1 MSFTKE
7 QVNKVFEGVEGIT
20 DEMIASIL
28 AMHGKDLEAKKINID
43 NYVPKE
49 QFDELNGK
57 LTAKQ
62 KEYDDLVKSYADKEK
77 NTAINQAISNAKGKN
92 TKAILALVDSDKIT
106 YKDGK
111 LEGLED
117 QLKELQKSDAY
128 LFDAPVKLDN
138 IPQKDA
144 GPTDNKNF
152 IAEMQK
158 L

>member
-1 MSFTKE
+1 MSFTREAVK
-7 QVNKVFEGVEGIT
+7 KVFEGIEGIT
-20 DEMIASIL
+20 DDMIQQIMTL
-28 AMHGKDLEAKKINID
+28 HGVDLEKNKVNLDDYI
-43 NYVPKE
+43 PKN

-92 TKAILALVDSDKIT
+92 AKAILALVDNDKIT

-111 LEGLED
+111 LDGLED

-128 LFDAPVKLDN
+128 LFDAPAKLDN

>member
-1 MSFTKE
+1 MSFTREAVK
-7 QVNKVFEGVEGIT
+7 KVFEGIEGIT
-20 DEMIASIL
+20 DDMIQQIMTL
-28 AMHGKDLEAKKINID
+28 HGVDLEKNKVNLDDYI
-43 NYVPKE
+43 PKN

-92 TKAILALVDSDKIT
+92 TKAILALVDNDKIT

-111 LEGLED
+111 LDGLED

-128 LFDAPVKLDN
+128 LFDAPEKPGA
-138 IPQKDA
+138 ITPKDLA
-144 GPTDNKNF
+144 PATGNF

>member
-1 MSFTKE
+1 MSFTREAVK
-7 QVNKVFEGVEGIT
+7 KVFEGIEGIT
-20 DEMIASIL
+20 DDMVQQIMTL
-28 AMHGKDLEAKKINID
+28 HGVDLEKNKVNLDDYI
-43 NYVPKE
+43 PKN

-62 KEYDDLVKSYADKEK
+62 KEYDDLVKSYANKEK

-92 TKAILALVDSDKIT
+92 AKAILALVDNDKIT

-111 LEGLED
+111 LDGLED

-128 LFDAPVKLDN
+128 LFDAPEKPVA
-138 IPQKDA
+138 ITPKDLA
-144 GPTDNKNF
+144 PATGNF

>member
-1 MSFTKE
+1 MSFTREAVK
-7 QVNKVFEGVEGIT
+7 KVFEGIEGIT
-20 DEMIASIL
+20 DDMIQQIMTL
-28 AMHGKDLEAKKINID
+28 HGVDLEKNKVNLDDYIPKK
-43 NYVPKE
+43 
-49 QFDELNGK
+49 QLDELKGK
-57 LTAKQ
+57 FTAKQ

-92 TKAILALVDSDKIT
+92 TKAILALVDSEKIT

-128 LFDAPVKLDN
+128 LFDAPEKPVA
-138 IPQKDA
+138 ITPKDLA
-144 GPTDNKNF
+144 PATGNF

>member
-1 MSFTKE
+1 MSFTREAVK
-7 QVNKVFEGVEGIT
+7 KVFGGIEGIT
-20 DEMIASIL
+20 DDMIQQIMTL
-28 AMHGKDLEAKKINID
+28 HGVDLEKNKVNLDDYI
-43 NYVPKE
+43 PKN

-62 KEYDDLVKSYADKEK
+62 KEYDDLVKSYANKEK

-128 LFDAPVKLDN
+128 LFDTPAKLDN
-138 IPQKDA
+138 IPQKDV

>member
-7 QVNKVFEGVEGIT
+7 AVNKVFEGVEGIT

-28 AMHGKDLEAKKINID
+28 AMHGRDLESKKINID
-43 NYVPKE
+43 NYVPKN

-62 KEYDDLVKSYADKEK
+62 KEYDDLVKSYANKEK

-128 LFDAPVKLDN
+128 LFDAPAKLDN
-138 IPQKDA
+138 IPQKDV

-152 IAEMQK
+152 IDEMQK

>member
-1 MSFTKE
+1 MSFTREAVK
-7 QVNKVFEGVEGIT
+7 KVFGGIEGIT
-20 DEMIASIL
+20 DDMIQQIMTL
-28 AMHGKDLEAKKINID
+28 HGVDLEKNKINLDDYI
-43 NYVPKE
+43 PKN

-62 KEYDDLVKSYADKEK
+62 KEYDDLVKSYANKEK

-128 LFDAPVKLDN
+128 LFDAPAKLDN
-138 IPQKDA
+138 IPQKDV
-144 GPTDNKNF
+144 GPTDNKSF

>member
-1 MSFTKE
+1 MSFTREAVK
-7 QVNKVFEGVEGIT
+7 KVFGGIEGIT
-20 DEMIASIL
+20 DDMIQQIMTL
-28 AMHGKDLEAKKINID
+28 HGVDLEKNKVNLDDYI
-43 NYVPKE
+43 PKN

-62 KEYDDLVKSYADKEK
+62 KEYDDLVESYANKEK

-138 IPQKDA
+138 IPQKDV

>member
-1 MSFTKE
+1 MSFTREAVK
-7 QVNKVFEGVEGIT
+7 KVFEGIEGIT
-20 DEMIASIL
+20 DDMIQQIMTL
-28 AMHGKDLEAKKINID
+28 HGVDLEKNKVNLDDYI
-43 NYVPKE
+43 PKN

-92 TKAILALVDSDKIT
+92 AKAILALVDNDKIT

-111 LEGLED
+111 LDGLED

-128 LFDAPVKLDN
+128 LFDAPAKLDN

-144 GPTDNKNF
+144 GPTDSKNF

>member
-1 MSFTKE
+1 MSFTREAVK
-7 QVNKVFEGVEGIT
+7 KVFEGIEGIT

-92 TKAILALVDSDKIT
+92 TKAILALVDSNKIT

-128 LFDAPVKLDN
+128 LFDAPAKLDN

>member
-1 MSFTKE
+1 MSFTREAVK
-7 QVNKVFEGVEGIT
+7 KVFGGIEGIT
-20 DEMIASIL
+20 DDMIQQIMTL
-28 AMHGKDLEAKKINID
+28 HGVDLEKNKVNLDDYI
-43 NYVPKE
+43 PKN

-62 KEYDDLVKSYADKEK
+62 KEYDDLVKSYANKEK

-92 TKAILALVDSDKIT
+92 AKAILALVDSDKIT

-111 LEGLED
+111 LDGLED

-128 LFDAPVKLDN
+128 LFDVPEKPVAITPKDLAP
-138 IPQKDA
+138 A
-144 GPTDNKNF
+144 TGNF
-152 IAEMQK
+152 IAEMQR

>member
-1 MSFTKE
+1 MSFTREAVK
-7 QVNKVFEGVEGIT
+7 KVFGGIEGIT
-20 DEMIASIL
+20 DDMIQQIMTL
-28 AMHGKDLEAKKINID
+28 HGVDLEKNKVNLDDYI
-43 NYVPKE
+43 PKN

-62 KEYDDLVKSYADKEK
+62 KEYDDLVKSYANKEK

-92 TKAILALVDSDKIT
+92 AKAILALVDSDKIT

-111 LEGLED
+111 LDGLED

-128 LFDAPVKLDN
+128 LFDAPEKPVA
-138 IPQKDA
+138 ITPKDLA
-144 GPTDNKNF
+144 PATGNF

>member
-1 MSFTKE
+1 MSFTREAVK
-7 QVNKVFEGVEGIT
+7 KVFGGIEGIT
-20 DEMIASIL
+20 DDMIQQIMTL
-28 AMHGKDLEAKKINID
+28 HGVDLEKNKVNLDDYI
-43 NYVPKE
+43 PKN

-62 KEYDDLVKSYADKEK
+62 KEYDDLVKSYANKEK

-92 TKAILALVDSDKIT
+92 AKAILALVDNDKIT

-111 LEGLED
+111 LDGLED

-128 LFDAPVKLDN
+128 LFDAPEKPVA
-138 IPQKDA
+138 ITPKDLA
-144 GPTDNKNF
+144 PATGNF

>member
-1 MSFTKE
+1 MSFTREAVK
-7 QVNKVFEGVEGIT
+7 KVFEGIEGIT
-20 DEMIASIL
+20 DDMIQQIMTL
-28 AMHGKDLEAKKINID
+28 HGVDLEKNKVNLDDYI
-43 NYVPKE
+43 PKN

-62 KEYDDLVKSYADKEK
+62 KEYDALVKSYADKEK

-92 TKAILALVDSDKIT
+92 AKAILALVDNDKIT

-111 LEGLED
+111 LDGLED

-128 LFDAPVKLDN
+128 LFDAPAKLDN

>member
-1 MSFTKE
+1 MSFTREAVK
-7 QVNKVFEGVEGIT
+7 KVFGGIEGIT
-20 DEMIASIL
+20 DDMIQQIMTL
-28 AMHGKDLEAKKINID
+28 HGVDLEKNKVNPDDYI
-43 NYVPKE
+43 PKN

-62 KEYDDLVKSYADKEK
+62 KEYDDLVESYANKEK

-138 IPQKDA
+138 IPQKDV

>member
-1 MSFTKE
+1 MSFTRESVK
-7 QVNKVFEGVEGIT
+7 KVFGGIEGIT
-20 DEMIASIL
+20 DDMIQQIMTL
-28 AMHGKDLEAKKINID
+28 HGVDLEKNKVNLDDYI
-43 NYVPKE
+43 PKN

-92 TKAILALVDSDKIT
+92 TKAILALVDNDKIT

-111 LEGLED
+111 LDGLED

-128 LFDAPVKLDN
+128 LFDAPEKPVA
-138 IPQKDA
+138 ITPKDLA
-144 GPTDNKNF
+144 PATGNF

>member
-1 MSFTKE
+1 MSFTREAVK
-7 QVNKVFEGVEGIT
+7 KVFGGIEGIT
-20 DEMIASIL
+20 DDMIQQIMTL
-28 AMHGKDLEAKKINID
+28 HGVDLEKNKVNLDDYI
-43 NYVPKE
+43 PKN

-92 TKAILALVDSDKIT
+92 AKAILALVDSEKIT

-111 LEGLED
+111 LDGLED

-128 LFDAPVKLDN
+128 LFDAPEKPVA
-138 IPQKDA
+138 ITPKDLA
-144 GPTDNKNF
+144 PATGNF

>member
-1 MSFTKE
+1 MSFTREAVK
-7 QVNKVFEGVEGIT
+7 KVFGGIEGIT
-20 DEMIASIL
+20 DDMIQQIMTL
-28 AMHGKDLEAKKINID
+28 HGVDLEKNKVNLDDYI
-43 NYVPKE
+43 PKN

-128 LFDAPVKLDN
+128 LFDAPTKLDN

>member
-1 MSFTKE
+1 MSFTREAVK
-7 QVNKVFEGVEGIT
+7 KVFEGIEWIT
-20 DEMIASIL
+20 DDMIQQIMTL
-28 AMHGKDLEAKKINID
+28 HGVDLEKNKVNLDDYI
-43 NYVPKE
+43 PKN

-92 TKAILALVDSDKIT
+92 AKAILALVDNDKIT

-111 LEGLED
+111 LDGLED

-128 LFDAPVKLDN
+128 LFDAPAKLDN

>member
-1 MSFTKE
+1 MSFTREAVK
-7 QVNKVFEGVEGIT
+7 KVFEGIEGIT
-20 DEMIASIL
+20 DDMIQQIMTL
-28 AMHGKDLEAKKINID
+28 HGVDLEKNKVNLDDYI
-43 NYVPKE
+43 PKN

-92 TKAILALVDSDKIT
+92 TKAILALVDSEKIT

-111 LEGLED
+111 LDGLED

-128 LFDAPVKLDN
+128 LFDAPAKLDN

>member
-1 MSFTKE
+1 MSFTREAVK
-7 QVNKVFEGVEGIT
+7 KVFEGIEGIT
-20 DEMIASIL
+20 DDMIQQIMTL
-28 AMHGKDLEAKKINID
+28 HGVDLEKNKVNLDDYI
-43 NYVPKE
+43 PKN

-62 KEYDDLVKSYADKEK
+62 KEYDDLVKSCADKEK

-92 TKAILALVDSDKIT
+92 AKAILALVDNDKIT

-128 LFDAPVKLDN
+128 LFDAPEKPVA
-138 IPQKDA
+138 ITPKDLA
-144 GPTDNKNF
+144 PATGNF

>member
-7 QVNKVFEGVEGIT
+7 AVNKVFEGVEGIT

-28 AMHGKDLEAKKINID
+28 AMHGKDLESKKINID
-43 NYVPKE
+43 NYVPKN

-62 KEYDDLVKSYADKEK
+62 KEYDDLVESYANKEK

-128 LFDAPVKLDN
+128 LFDAPAKLDN
-138 IPQKDA
+138 IPQKDV
-144 GPTDNKNF
+144 GSTDNKNF

>member
-20 DEMIASIL
+20 DGMIASIL

-92 TKAILALVDSDKIT
+92 AKAILALVDNDKIT

-111 LEGLED
+111 LDGLED

-128 LFDAPVKLDN
+128 LFDAPAKLDN

>member
-128 LFDAPVKLDN
+128 LFDAPAKLDN

>member
-1 MSFTKE
+1 MSFTREAVK
-7 QVNKVFEGVEGIT
+7 KVFGGIEGIT
-20 DEMIASIL
+20 DDMIQQIMTL
-28 AMHGKDLEAKKINID
+28 HGVDLEKNKVNLDDYI
-43 NYVPKE
+43 PKN

-57 LTAKQ
+57 FTAKQ

-92 TKAILALVDSDKIT
+92 AKAILALVDNDKIT

-111 LEGLED
+111 LDGLED

-128 LFDAPVKLDN
+128 LFDAPAKLDN

>member
-1 MSFTKE
+1 MSFTREAVK
-7 QVNKVFEGVEGIT
+7 KVFGGIEGIT
-20 DEMIASIL
+20 DDMIQQIMTL
-28 AMHGKDLEAKKINID
+28 HGVDLEKNKVNLDDYI
-43 NYVPKE
+43 PKN

-92 TKAILALVDSDKIT
+92 AKAILALVDSEKIT

-111 LEGLED
+111 LDGLED

-128 LFDAPVKLDN
+128 LFDVPEKPVAITPKDLAP
-138 IPQKDA
+138 A
-144 GPTDNKNF
+144 TGNF

>member
-1 MSFTKE
+1 MSFTRETVK
-7 QVNKVFEGVEGIT
+7 KVFGGIEGIT
-20 DEMIASIL
+20 DDMIQQIMTL
-28 AMHGKDLEAKKINID
+28 HGVDLEKNKVNLDDYI
-43 NYVPKE
+43 PKN

-62 KEYDDLVKSYADKEK
+62 KEYDDLVKSYANKEK
-77 NTAINQAISNAKGKN
+77 NTAINQAISTAKGKN

-128 LFDAPVKLDN
+128 LFDVPEKPVAITPKDLAP
-138 IPQKDA
+138 A
-144 GPTDNKNF
+144 TGNF

>member
-43 NYVPKE
+43 NYVPKK

-128 LFDAPVKLDN
+128 LFDAPEKPVT
-138 IPQKDA
+138 ITPKDLA
-144 GPTDNKNF
+144 PATGNF

>member
-1 MSFTKE
+1 MSFTREAVK
-7 QVNKVFEGVEGIT
+7 KVFEGIEGIT
-20 DEMIASIL
+20 DDMIQQIMTL
-28 AMHGKDLEAKKINID
+28 HGVDLEKNKVNLDDYI
-43 NYVPKE
+43 PKN

-92 TKAILALVDSDKIT
+92 AKAILALVDSEKIT

-111 LEGLED
+111 LDGLED

-128 LFDAPVKLDN
+128 LFDAPEKPVA
-138 IPQKDA
+138 ITPKDLA
-144 GPTDNKNF
+144 PATGNF

>member
-1 MSFTKE
+1 MSFTREAVK
-7 QVNKVFEGVEGIT
+7 KVFGGIEGIT
-20 DEMIASIL
+20 DDMIQQIMTL
-28 AMHGKDLEAKKINID
+28 HGVDLEKNKVNLDDYI
-43 NYVPKE
+43 PKN

-92 TKAILALVDSDKIT
+92 TKAILALVDNDKIT

-111 LEGLED
+111 LDGLED

-128 LFDAPVKLDN
+128 LFDAPEKPVA
-138 IPQKDA
+138 ITPKDLA
-144 GPTDNKNF
+144 PATGNF

>member
-1 MSFTKE
+1 MSFTREAVK
-7 QVNKVFEGVEGIT
+7 KVFEGIEGIT
-20 DEMIASIL
+20 DDMIQQIMTL
-28 AMHGKDLEAKKINID
+28 HGVDLEKNKVNLDDYI
-43 NYVPKE
+43 PKN

-62 KEYDDLVKSYADKEK
+62 KEYDDLVKSYANKEK

-92 TKAILALVDSDKIT
+92 AKAILALVDSEKIT

-128 LFDAPVKLDN
+128 LFDAPEKPVA
-138 IPQKDA
+138 ITPKDLA
-144 GPTDNKNF
+144 PATGNF

>member
-7 QVNKVFEGVEGIT
+7 AVNKVFEGVEGIT

-28 AMHGKDLEAKKINID
+28 AMHGRDLESKKINID
-43 NYVPKE
+43 NYVPKN

-62 KEYDDLVKSYADKEK
+62 KEYDDLVKSYANKEK

-128 LFDAPVKLDN
+128 LFDAPAKLDN
-138 IPQKDA
+138 IPQKDV

>member
-117 QLKELQKSDAY
+117 QLKELQNSDAY
-128 LFDAPVKLDN
+128 LFDAPAKLDN

>member
-1 MSFTKE
+1 MSFTREAVK
-7 QVNKVFEGVEGIT
+7 KVFEGIEGIT
-20 DEMIASIL
+20 DDMIQQIMTL
-28 AMHGKDLEAKKINID
+28 HGVDLEKNKVNLDDYI
-43 NYVPKE
+43 PKN

-77 NTAINQAISNAKGKN
+77 NTAINQAISNARGKN
-92 TKAILALVDSDKIT
+92 AKAILALVDSNKIT

-128 LFDAPVKLDN
+128 LFDAPAKLDN

-144 GPTDNKNF
+144 GLTDNKNF

>member
-1 MSFTKE
+1 MSFTREAVK
-7 QVNKVFEGVEGIT
+7 KVFEGIEGIT
-20 DEMIASIL
+20 DDMIQQIMTL
-28 AMHGKDLEAKKINID
+28 HGVDLEKNKVNLDDYIAKN
-43 NYVPKE
+43 

-57 LTAKQ
+57 LTTKQ

-92 TKAILALVDSDKIT
+92 AKAILALVDNDKIT

-111 LEGLED
+111 LDGLED

-128 LFDAPVKLDN
+128 LFDAPAKLDN

>member
-1 MSFTKE
+1 MSFTREAVK
-7 QVNKVFEGVEGIT
+7 KVFEGIEGIT
-20 DEMIASIL
+20 DDMIQQIMTL
-28 AMHGKDLEAKKINID
+28 HGVDLEKNKVNLDDYI
-43 NYVPKE
+43 PKN

-92 TKAILALVDSDKIT
+92 AKAILVLVDNDKIT

-111 LEGLED
+111 LDGLED

-128 LFDAPVKLDN
+128 LFDAPEKPVA
-138 IPQKDA
+138 ITPKDLA
-144 GPTDNKNF
+144 PATGNF

>member
-1 MSFTKE
+1 MSFTREAVK
-7 QVNKVFEGVEGIT
+7 KVFGGIEGIT
-20 DEMIASIL
+20 DDMIQQIMTL
-28 AMHGKDLEAKKINID
+28 HGVDLEKNKVNLDDYI
-43 NYVPKE
+43 PKN

-62 KEYDDLVKSYADKEK
+62 KEYDDLVKSYANKEK

-128 LFDAPVKLDN
+128 LFDVPEKPVAITPKDLAP
-138 IPQKDA
+138 A
-144 GPTDNKNF
+144 TGNF

>member
-28 AMHGKDLEAKKINID
+28 AMHGRDLESKKINID
-43 NYVPKE
+43 NYVPKN

-62 KEYDDLVKSYADKEK
+62 KEYDDLVKSYANKEK

-128 LFDAPVKLDN
+128 LFDAPAKLDN
-138 IPQKDA
+138 IPQKDV